1 MKLDSQRHPTCQAT
15 TGQIIPLQSV
25 HVECDY
31 VGLLSIMTVNQCFQN
46 PIDQALE
53 VQYTFPVPHDATLLD
68 VTIHIRGKEFK
79 SQVFPTYTGQ
89 QRYDEAIASGDTAI
103 MIEQAHEYH
112 MLKLGNLPGGEEI
125 KVAYRFGQFVMPH
138 DGRVRIGIPTTIAP
152 QYGNPADSGIRPE
165 QAPVTDLAVTYPFS
179 ALLRL
184 HGIAKSRIDVV
195 SHIANITMRDGVCH
209 IAINGATMDRD
220 VVVHINEYG
229 NALLSMYTPHAGQH
243 WYANYTHLS
252 QPQTVNHE
260 PMHIKLL
267 VDCSGSMEGSS
278 IRQAQEAVMRLL
290 GMLQDDDS
298 IAVTRFGS
306 RVVDVTPGLM
316 KVGPVIRRQM
326 NAWVNTIEADLG
338 GTAIAGALEYVL
350 QMPTNNQ
357 DCVVIVLTDGDA
369 YGINQVAT
377 LARQQAHRVFP
388 LVISHA
394 PADGELKALA
404 EITGGF
410 CETIT
415 PRERIDDAMERTV
428 NKIRFTHK
436 ADTTLDFGD
445 AVIAW
450 KSGKAVRYAGEQ
462 GIVWT
467 VTDRHVQPVWH
478 EDGTRTPLE
487 LVTVDESIR
496 QDVVRMIA
504 AQHINDLAG
513 DYQAEWAKTHGLM
526 SESTVFVA
534 VAVHASDEKVTD
546 TQLRVKIAQQMAY
559 DSHVYKM
566 HAPLD
571 SSVRH
576 MTFRNIMAPQSRR
589 GIIQS
594 NSSVGLV
601 GSPSR
606 LHSSHSDD
614 DDLYDLFHQKFSADV
629 PDTTDDSLDFSVYAP
644 ALRTELAKH
653 KNNITKLTLASLI
666 QVGFSQAQID
676 ACAIITGYSETQII
690 QAIVALILPEK
701 EAKKLGIFVNTIPA
715 SLIGG
720 LRIVLTS

>member
-1 MKLDSQRHPTCQAT
+1 
-15 TGQIIPLQSV
+15 
-25 HVECDY
+25 
-31 VGLLSIMTVNQCFQN
+31 
-46 PIDQALE
+46 
-53 VQYTFPVPHDATLLD
+53 
-68 VTIHIRGKEFK
+68 
-79 SQVFPTYTGQ
+79 
-89 QRYDEAIASGDTAI
+89 
-103 MIEQAHEYH
+103 
-112 MLKLGNLPGGEEI
+112 
-125 KVAYRFGQFVMPH
+125 
-138 DGRVRIGIPTTIAP
+138 
-152 QYGNPADSGIRPE
+152 
-165 QAPVTDLAVTYPFS
+165 
-179 ALLRL
+179 
-184 HGIAKSRIDVV
+184 
-195 SHIANITMRDGVCH
+195 
-209 IAINGATMDRD
+209 
-220 VVVHINEYG
+220 
-229 NALLSMYTPHAGQH
+229 MYAPHAGQH
-243 WYANYTHLS
+243 WYANYTHIT
-252 QPQTVNHE
+252 QNHTHDLG

-267 VDCSGSMEGSS
+267 VDCSGSMGGSS

-290 GMLQDDDS
+290 GMLQDGDS

-306 RVVDVTPGLM
+306 NVVDVTPGLM
-316 KVGPVIRRQM
+316 KVGPVIRRHM
-326 NAWVNTIEADLG
+326 NNWVNTIEANLG
-338 GTAIAGALEYVL
+338 GTAIARALEYVL

-377 LARQQAHRVFP
+377 LARQQEHRVFP
-388 LVISHA
+388 LVISYA
-394 PADGELKALA
+394 PADGELKSLA
-404 EITGGF
+404 DITGGF
-410 CETIT
+410 CETVT

-436 ADTTLDFGD
+436 VDTKLDFGD

-450 KSGKAVRYAGEQ
+450 KSGKSVRYIGEQ
-462 GIVWT
+462 GIVWA
-467 VTDRHVQPVWH
+467 VTDRHVQPIWH

-571 SSVRH
+571 LDTHHVVLRT
-576 MTFRNIMAPQSRR
+576 MPTPRSRR
-589 GIIQS
+589 GIRQS
-594 NSSVGLV
+594 NSSAELI
-601 GSPSR
+601 GSPSPSPSYSSDSTYDDTTTVDFLAR
-606 LHSSHSDD
+606 LLKKPSV
-614 DDLYDLFHQKFSADV
+614 DV
-629 PDTTDDSLDFSVYAP
+629 PDTTHDSLDFSVYAP

-653 KNNITKLTLASLI
+653 NNNITKLTLASLI

-676 ACAIITGYSETQII
+676 ACAIITGYSEAQII

-715 SLIGG
+715 ALIGG
-720 LRIVLTS
+720 LRIVLTN